1 MICTIDPSTARD
13 LDDALSIK
21 HIIDDIYEIGVH
33 IADVWHFVEEGTII
47 DEEARLRT
55 TTIYL
60 THKFINKNFIILY

>member
-33 IADVWHFVEEGTII
+33 IADVGHFVEEGTII
-47 DEEARLRT
+47 DE
-55 TTIYL
+55 
-60 THKFINKNFIILY
+60 